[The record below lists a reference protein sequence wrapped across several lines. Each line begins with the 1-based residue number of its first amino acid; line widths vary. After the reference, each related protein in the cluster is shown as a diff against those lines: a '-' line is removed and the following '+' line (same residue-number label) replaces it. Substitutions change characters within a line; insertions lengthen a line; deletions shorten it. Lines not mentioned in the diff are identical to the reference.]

1 MKRMAEAFPEKKLS
15 PTSRTAVFVIP
26 AREGRTHEA
35 LSAWGGERRLP
46 VRVASGPSGQEVD
59 FSAPKGEPALIA
71 PDSVSWRVVKNP
83 VSLFIGGLTAVLLEL
98 AEPRVRDAIW
108 HQGGFRR
115 DPLTRLWRTGLAAM
129 VTIYGPRSAFEFL
142 EIMVRVPVLP
152 GPGRWLQQMFLRAAV
167 EALSEWVRDRLELG
181 TGWCLRSWERRPVR
195 AAAAAGDR
203 LLVPSSRAVRSCR
216 RLGLPA
222 DYLYRR

>member
-1 MKRMAEAFPEKKLS
+1 M
-15 PTSRTAVFVIP
+15 
-26 AREGRTHEA
+26 
-35 LSAWGGERRLP
+35 
-46 VRVASGPSGQEVD
+46 
-59 FSAPKGEPALIA
+59 
-71 PDSVSWRVVKNP
+71 
-83 VSLFIGGLTAVLLEL
+83 LLEL